1 MKSDDV
7 NRIIQ
12 NYPDI
17 SILDAEQEREIASA
31 MDSIMEELAQT
42 LLAKSNLL
50 EQVMDILLE
59 QYQTGP
65 ILDEFLTQYDLWLLA
80 QHLPDKNIG
89 DHVSYK
95 TLSICLVKLECDR
108 SNVFDLLLKQA
119 DQVDQS
125 LERQS
130 QQLKN
135 SYEHKRNA
143 LVQANMRLVMHI
155 AKRYTDKGIDTEELI
170 QEGSLGLLKA
180 ASKYNINKGFRF
192 TTYAYWWIQQAIK
205 AVLTQKRAVVRLPTN
220 VSDRI
225 FKLDRVKEDYFK
237 AHGIYPTVSQL
248 QTLTGISTDHIRA
261 AFEVGNLQLSMNQ
274 SFAED
279 GLTLEETI
287 DSDESVI
294 PKPID
299 EIDSESD
306 QRYLFSLLSQLPQR
320 LQKIVRLY
328 HGLGINEEQNFREIA
343 PQIGVTLERTRQLYH
358 QAIKQL
364 QELAH

>member
-7 NRIIQ
+7 NRLIQ

-17 SILDAEQEREIASA
+17 SILDAEQERDIACA

-42 LLAKSNLL
+42 LLAQTSLL

-65 ILDEFLTQYDLWLLA
+65 ILDEFLTQYDLWLLT
-80 QHLPDKNIG
+80 QHLPDMHVEQN
-89 DHVSYK
+89 VSYK

-108 SNVFDLLLKQA
+108 SNVFDLLLKEA
-119 DQVDQS
+119 DKVDQS

-130 QQLKN
+130 QRLKKR
-135 SYEHKRNA
+135 YEQKRNA
-143 LVQANMRLVMHI
+143 LVQANIRLVMHI

-205 AVLTQKRAVVRLPTN
+205 GVLTQKRAVVRLPTN

-225 FKLDRVKEDYFK
+225 FKLDRAKESYFK
-237 AHGIYPTVSQL
+237 AHGRYPTVSQL
-248 QTLTGISTDHIRA
+248 QTLTGLGADHIRA
-261 AFEVGNLQLSMNQ
+261 SFEVGNLQLSMNQ

-287 DSDESVI
+287 HVDDSSV
-294 PKPID
+294 PTPTD
-299 EIDSESD
+299 DMHHESD
-306 QRYLFSLLSQLPQR
+306 QRYLLSLLSQLPQR
-320 LQKIVRLY
+320 QQKIVRLY